1 MPRMNTMIFTKLLAS
16 SQRVAGEERS
26 LLLGSLRHAA
36 GLFVLLLWGMLGGKA
51 GAQSTPS
58 MTFYVQKPNYQTQT
72 RYMQGE
78 VRDSIYFVFG
88 EKGTTPTFT
97 LKAKPS
103 TALNGTFKL
112 SRFRTDGFTK
122 EFQEKQTV
130 TGSEAT
136 FAVQEPGGYLVEFTS
151 GSVSLKRTLW
161 LFYDDIKLT
170 GLRAVSKC
178 DGLTLAPLFNYD
190 FDAIRYDKF
199 LYYDL
204 SIDEVSEYQEIGAGY
219 FKTVNWF
226 NLQNAPVEVFG
237 IVPPRITPPP
247 YKPFGYKVVVET
259 LSGKKF
265 EAATEELEP
274 IATKAKMKIEINRD
288 LDGGAERWEE
298 GGESPKGEAPFY
310 MRMSSEAEN
319 ATQLHFS
326 VRNDLRAVRRGR
338 VDTLFYEKIAAS
350 SEAEVRPSAEL
361 FTAGVYR
368 AELRTVN
375 EVSGCQDTFRIQVKV
390 DSALLSKNAIP
401 NVFSPN
407 GDGINDLFQIIER
420 DKNAK
425 SLKEFD
431 VVIMNRNGIQVYEY
445 HGDIRKWDGWNGR
458 KDGKGNPLPVG
469 VYFYIVRAVGWDG
482 VEFSGKEYK
491 GVLHLYR

>member
-1 MPRMNTMIFTKLLAS
+1 MILTKLRPS
-16 SQRVAGEERS
+16 SGGRGGEGRERFLLQVRRVHGA
-26 LLLGSLRHAA
+26 
-36 GLFVLLLWGMLGGKA
+36 FVLLLWGVLGSAWGQA
-51 GAQSTPS
+51 PPS
-58 MTFYVQKPNYQTQT
+58 LTFYVQGANYQTQT

-78 VRDSIYFVFG
+78 ARDSIYFVFG
-88 EKGTTPTFT
+88 EKEVTPTIT
-97 LKAKPS
+97 LKAKPVTS
-103 TALNGTFKL
+103 LAGTFKL
-112 SRFRTDGFTK
+112 SRFHTDGLTK
-122 EFQEKQTV
+122 SFEEKQTL
-130 TGSEAT
+130 TGGEASFT
-136 FAVQEPGGYLVEFTS
+136 VSEPGGYLVEFTA
-151 GSVSLKRTLW
+151 GSVVLKRTLW
-161 LFYDDIKLT
+161 VFYDDIALT

-204 SIDEVSEYQEIGAGY
+204 SIDDVSEYQEIGAGY

-226 NLQNAPVEVFG
+226 DLHNAPVEVFG
-237 IVPPRITPPP
+237 IVPPRLTPPP
-247 YKPFGYKVVVET
+247 YERFGYKVNVET

-265 EAATEELEP
+265 QAATKELEP
-274 IATKAKMKIEINRD
+274 VATKAKMKIEINRD
-288 LDGGAERWEE
+288 LDGLAEQWEN
-298 GGESPKGEAPFY
+298 GGESPQGEAPFY
-310 MRMSSEAEN
+310 MRMTSEAEN
-319 ATQLHFS
+319 ATQLHFT

-338 VDTLFYEKIAAS
+338 VDTLFYETLAAS
-350 SEAEVRPSAEL
+350 PNAEVRPAAEL

-375 EVSGCQDTFRIQVKV
+375 ETSGCQDTLRIQVRV

-425 SLKEFD
+425 SLKHFD
-431 VVIMNRNGIQVYEY
+431 VVIMNRNGITVYEY

-458 KDGKGNPLPVG
+458 RDGKGASLPVG

-482 VEFSGKEYK
+482 VEFAGKEYK
-491 GVLHLYR
+491 GALHLYR